1 MEILTIMPLRISIRY
16 FIRAVLGEAAALDRR
31 MLIADREEPHR
42 HVGEALF
49 PKHKPLDFL
58 LARKK
63 IMTQASWESEYQ
75 QQHPIV
81 VGGGIFPIEKM
92 TTVPH
97 WSLDMVVKSV
107 RYWDK
112 AGTEDGDAHTA
123 GVLMHKINDGRF
135 VIEHVVRGQWSA
147 LDRERQS
154 RATGTLPRERLRMLV
169 IGTRQ
174 SRQARG

>member
-1 MEILTIMPLRISIRY
+1 
-16 FIRAVLGEAAALDRR
+16 

-49 PKHKPLDFL
+49 SKHKPLDFL

-63 IMTQASWESEYQ
+63 IMTQASWESEY

-112 AGTEDGDAHTA
+112 AGTEDGGAHTA
-123 GVLMHKINDGRF
+123 GVLMHKINDGGF

-154 RATGTLPRERLRMLV
+154 RATGTLPRERFSRVLGMLSSLEVKVLRS
-169 IGTRQ
+169 T
-174 SRQARG
+174 